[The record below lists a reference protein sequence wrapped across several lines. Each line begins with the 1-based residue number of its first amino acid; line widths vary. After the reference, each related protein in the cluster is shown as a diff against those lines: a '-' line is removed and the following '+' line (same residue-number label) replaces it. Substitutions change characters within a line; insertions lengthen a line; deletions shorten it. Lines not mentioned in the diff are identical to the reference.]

1 MRDLYRQLKE
11 DETILWE
18 GRPNKRAY
26 LLACIICDPIIF
38 GTLWGIFVAIL
49 TAVFV
54 SQMDVV
60 DALFAV
66 TVVAFLTV
74 LEAPLWIGIY
84 NIISIRA
91 KYESIY
97 YVITDKRIL
106 TRTGVVTTHIS
117 SISYRNILYAS
128 VNTGVIDKYCGTGSI
143 SISVAGHCDEAHTLS
158 HIDDAASVV
167 KIIQEG
173 VDSEVNNKIT
183 YV

>member
-26 LLACIICDPIIF
+26 ILTCTICDPIIF

-49 TAVFV
+49 ATVFV
-54 SQMDVV
+54 SQLDVV

-91 KYESIY
+91 KYESTY

-106 TRTGVVTTHIS
+106 TRTGVATTHIS
-117 SISYRNILYAS
+117 SISYRDILDDHVNI
-128 VNTGVIDKYCGTGSI
+128 GVIDKYCGTGSI
-143 SISVAGHCDEAHTLS
+143 SISVAGHCEEAHTLL
-158 HIDDAASVV
+158 HIDDVADVV

-173 VDSEVNNKIT
+173 VDGEVNNE
-183 YV
+183 VR

>member
-26 LLACIICDPIIF
+26 LLSCTLCDPVIF
-38 GTLWGIFVAIL
+38 WTLWGILVAIL
-49 TAVFV
+49 TVMLV
-54 SQMDVV
+54 SQLDVV
-60 DALFAV
+60 DALLAA

-91 KYESIY
+91 KYESTY

-106 TRTGVVTTHIS
+106 TRTGVVTAHIS
-117 SISYRNILYAS
+117 SISYRNIFDAR
-128 VNTGVIDKYCGTGSI
+128 VNIGVIDKYCGTGSI
-143 SISVAGHCDEAHTLS
+143 SISVAGHRDEVHTL
-158 HIDDAASVV
+158 
-167 KIIQEG
+167 
-173 VDSEVNNKIT
+173 
-183 YV
+183 

>member
-26 LLACIICDPIIF
+26 ILTRTICDPIIF

-49 TAVFV
+49 ATVFV
-54 SQMDVV
+54 SQLDVV

-106 TRTGVVTTHIS
+106 TRTGVATTHIS
-117 SISYRNILYAS
+117 SISYRDILDTHVNI
-128 VNTGVIDKYCGTGSI
+128 GVIDKYCGTGSI
-143 SISVAGHCDEAHTLS
+143 SISVVGHCDEAHTLS
-158 HIDDAASVV
+158 HIDDVAGVV

-173 VDSEVNNKIT
+173 VDSEVNN
-183 YV
+183 

>member
-26 LLACIICDPIIF
+26 ILACTICDPIIF

-49 TAVFV
+49 ATVFV
-54 SQMDVV
+54 SQLDVV

-106 TRTGVVTTHIS
+106 TRTGVATTHIS
-117 SISYRNILYAS
+117 SISYRDILGAR

-143 SISVAGHCDEAHTLS
+143 SISVVGHGDEVHTL
-158 HIDDAASVV
+158 
-167 KIIQEG
+167 
-173 VDSEVNNKIT
+173 
-183 YV
+183 

>member
-11 DETILWE
+11 NETILWE

-26 LLACIICDPIIF
+26 LLSCTLSDPVIF
-38 GTLWGIFVAIL
+38 GTLWGILVAIL
-49 TAVFV
+49 TVMFV
-54 SQMDVV
+54 SQLDVV
-60 DALFAV
+60 DTLFAV

-84 NIISIRA
+84 NIISIRT

-106 TRTGVVTTHIS
+106 TRAGVVPTRIS
-117 SISYRNILYAS
+117 SISYRDIL
-128 VNTGVIDKYCGTGSI
+128 NTSINVGVIDKYCGIGSI
-143 SISVAGHCDEAHTLS
+143 SISVAGYYDEANTLS
-158 HIDDAASVV
+158 HIDNAASVV

-173 VDSEVNNKIT
+173 VDCEVNNK
-183 YV
+183 VR

>member
-26 LLACIICDPIIF
+26 MLACTICDPIIF

-49 TAVFV
+49 ATVFV
-54 SQMDVV
+54 SQLDVV

-106 TRTGVVTTHIS
+106 TRTGVTTTHIS
-117 SISYRNILYAS
+117 SISYRDILYAR

-143 SISVAGHCDEAHTLS
+143 SISVAGHCEEVHTLP
-158 HIDDAASVV
+158 HIDDVAGVV

-173 VDSEVNNKIT
+173 VAGEVNN
-183 YV
+183 

>member
-26 LLACIICDPIIF
+26 ILTCIICDPIIF

-49 TAVFV
+49 ATVFV
-54 SQMDVV
+54 SQLDVV

-91 KYESIY
+91 KYESTY

-106 TRTGVVTTHIS
+106 TRTGVATTHIS
-117 SISYRNILYAS
+117 SISYRDILDVR

-143 SISVAGHCDEAHTLS
+143 SISVVGHCDEVHTLS
-158 HIDDAASVV
+158 HIDDVADVV

-173 VDSEVNNKIT
+173 VDGEVNN
-183 YV
+183 

>member
-26 LLACIICDPIIF
+26 LLSCTLCDPVIF
-38 GTLWGIFVAIL
+38 GTLWGILVAIL
-49 TAVFV
+49 TVMFV
-54 SQMDVV
+54 SQLDVV
-60 DALFAV
+60 DALLAA

-97 YVITDKRIL
+97 YVITDKRML
-106 TRTGVVTTHIS
+106 TRTGVVTAHIS
-117 SISYRNILYAS
+117 SISYRNILDAR
-128 VNTGVIDKYCGTGSI
+128 VNIGVIDKYCGTGSI
-143 SISVAGHCDEAHTLS
+143 SISVAGHRDEAHTLS
-158 HIDDAASVV
+158 HINNVADVV

-173 VDSEVNNKIT
+173 VDGEVNNE
-183 YV
+183 VR

>member
-18 GRPNKRAY
+18 GRHNKRAY
-26 LLACIICDPIIF
+26 ILTCTLCDPIIF

-49 TAVFV
+49 AIVFV
-54 SQMDVV
+54 SQLDVV
-60 DALFAV
+60 DVLFAV

-106 TRTGVVTTHIS
+106 TKTGVATTHIS
-117 SISYRNILYAS
+117 SISYRDILDTR

-143 SISVAGHCDEAHTLS
+143 SISVAGHCDEVHTLS
-158 HIDDAASVV
+158 HIDDVADVV

-173 VDSEVNNKIT
+173 ADGEVNN
-183 YV
+183 